1 MRLLLLTA
9 LAGAALASGASAA
22 TATAD
27 QLRNSA
33 TICLDPGGIKHAAI
47 CRSMNATRFA
57 NKPDICHC
65 EGPLRQVQTPWCAPG
80 ETPLPESRAVERARL
95 KAVKDGNLFG
105 ATYQGKPF
113 CEPVPQ
119 GGR

>member
-1 MRLLLLTA
+1 MRILLLAA
-9 LAGAALASGASAA
+9 LAGAALATGAAA
-22 TATAD
+22 APTAA
-27 QLRNSA
+27 QLRDSA
-33 TICLDPGGIKHAAI
+33 TICLDPGGIKHPAI

-57 NKPDICHC
+57 NNPDICHC
-65 EGPLRQVQTPWCAPG
+65 EGALRQVQTPWCKPG
-80 ETPLPESRAVERARL
+80 ETPLPESRAVEQARL